1 MENLIYYLLKSSG
14 ILIILYGCYWLFLRK
29 ETLFISN
36 RLFFLSGMLLSITL
50 PWITFTETVL
60 LPYTP
65 TESLIAVTENRLVLG
80 EEPTQITWQQVVSGL
95 YLVGVLFFVIR
106 LLFQFKKLYEL
117 KRISEITLEPP
128 FKHVKTPN
136 ALAPFSFFNLI
147 FYYPNSFTGKELEA
161 IIRHEKVHAIQKH
174 SIDILTVEALF
185 ILQWFNPFIW
195 FYKNQLKQNLE
206 FLADGA
212 CQSTD
217 RKFYQ
222 MLLLKEAIGIP
233 NLPLSN
239 SFYNSFI
246 KKRIVMLNQK
256 KSQKINFTKSLLV
269 LPVLALFLMAFN
281 TKTIYQVAEGTTQQS
296 NNIELLIEKNT
307 QNQTLDFI
315 KNVLLGKK

>member
-1 MENLIYYLLKSSG
+1 M
-14 ILIILYGCYWLFLRK
+14 
-29 ETLFISN
+29 
-36 RLFFLSGMLLSITL
+36 
-50 PWITFTETVL
+50 
-60 LPYTP
+60 
-65 TESLIAVTENRLVLG
+65 
-80 EEPTQITWQQVVSGL
+80 
-95 YLVGVLFFVIR
+95 
-106 LLFQFKKLYEL
+106 
-117 KRISEITLEPP
+117 EPP

-174 SIDILTVEALF
+174 SIDILAVEALF

-233 NLPLSN
+233 ICHYPTHSIIH
-239 SFYNSFI
+239 SS
-246 KKRIVMLNQK
+246 
-256 KSQKINFTKSLLV
+256 
-269 LPVLALFLMAFN
+269 
-281 TKTIYQVAEGTTQQS
+281 
-296 NNIELLIEKNT
+296 KNE
-307 QNQTLDFI
+307 
-315 KNVLLGKK
+315 